1 MANLKKLKNRDDQN
15 ISEEGLV
22 VHSEEAIWLDSKVTG
37 NPAEIGLLLN
47 IPTKSMEF
55 YLQKKYRLAE
65 AAIYKGM
72 STNRSI
78 MCCMA
83 AATRK
88 SVIKRCNG
96 AKEILYIRRP
106 GSGIDTITMA
116 LRQ

>member
-55 YLQKKYRLAE
+55 YLQKNTAWRKQRFTKACPRIDPLCAAWQRLL
-65 AAIYKGM
+65 G
-72 STNRSI
+72 NR
-78 MCCMA
+78 
-83 AATRK
+83 
-88 SVIKRCNG
+88 
-96 AKEILYIRRP
+96 
-106 GSGIDTITMA
+106 
-116 LRQ
+116 